1 MKKFSLKLPTLCLA
15 IFGTW
20 FLGTQLAHA
29 EIVTS
34 LLGFE
39 GLSVI
44 IAQVLANVLNTFQMI
59 AAWILAMA
67 GFLLNY
73 SINLTLQMK
82 TFLEQTPAIYT
93 TWKALRDI
101 SGLFI
106 IFFLL
111 YAAIKLILSIQ
122 DAKFGS
128 LIKNIVVAGVLI
140 NFSFFF
146 ASLGID
152 VSNIVSIQLYNA
164 IAPAN
169 TLNVGNLSPTG
180 VTERIG
186 DGGLSD
192 VFMKSLK
199 IPALYDTNAKLTP
212 AGQVAA
218 AGGAWTAPIK
228 IILMGSASIII
239 MLAAALS
246 FAAAAFAFII
256 RFVVLIFLLA
266 FSPIWFASHIVPEI
280 GDYAKKWTNAY
291 KGMLIFMPAY
301 LLLMYLALNVLTT
314 SPFLGGT
321 DIANAA
327 ASVGTGSTV
336 WYSSIL
342 TLSINAVIVMIL
354 LNFPLVAAISIGGG
368 TVKFANATVQGA
380 SRWVRNNTVGA
391 ASTRIIG
398 GAANYIDKKVG
409 GTRIGNTLIARDIRG
424 ATTGA
429 LAKNKFGTGRSY
441 EDLNKINKDIKTKDK
456 EIGRIALVNTLI
468 KKNAPLKEV
477 AAAVKDMGDK
487 EKLALGAETLADPRV
502 AAQLKGSDF
511 EAIKKSDDF
520 SDEEKKAVSDARTR
534 ALEDAVKAS
543 EAGDA
548 TTLNHMIGNMDG
560 KDLLKFA
567 EKKADILT
575 NANFVLHLKQSQLK
589 TMDDEGLDMDTKKKI
604 AETILKTSPP
614 HKSVGFIKKNKASWG
629 VEEEAKKDEKKQ
641 PQVIAAVGGTSKPE
655 PEAIFIPQLKKTE
668 SSPIFIPPSSPNP
681 PKFSKT
687 YAAESN
693 LGIGKKPPI
702 IIPPQNPPKFGNN

>member
-29 EIVTS
+29 EILTS
-34 LLGFE
+34 ILGVE
-39 GLSVI
+39 GIAVL
-44 IAQVLANVLNTFQMI
+44 IAQVLANIFNTLQMAAAFVLSI
-59 AAWILAMA
+59 A

-82 TFLEQTPAIYT
+82 AFLEQTPAIYT

-122 DAKFGS
+122 DAKFGT

-169 TLNVGNLSPTG
+169 SLNVGNLSPTG
-180 VTERIG
+180 VTNQIK

-192 VFMKSLK
+192 VFMKSLQ
-199 IPALYDTNAKLTP
+199 IPALYDTNKNLTP
-212 AGQVAA
+212 AGQVAQ

-228 IILMGSASIII
+228 IMLMGIASIII
-239 MLAAALS
+239 MVTAALS

-280 GDYAKKWTNAY
+280 GGYAKKWTDAY
-291 KGMLIFMPAY
+291 KGMLVFMPVY
-301 LLLMYLALNVLTT
+301 LLLMYLALNILTT

-321 DIANAA
+321 SLANAA
-327 ASVGTGSTV
+327 ATVGTGTTE

-342 TLSINAVIVMIL
+342 ALAINAVIVMIL

-398 GAANYIDKKVG
+398 GLASNLDKRMA
-409 GTRIGNTLIARDIRG
+409 GTRIGNSLVVRDLRS

-429 LAKNKFGTGRSY
+429 IAKNKFGTGRSFA
-441 EDLNKINKDIKTKDK
+441 DLDKVNKEIKTKDK
-456 EIGRIALVNTLI
+456 EIGRIALVDKLV
-468 KKNAPLKEV
+468 KQNAPIKEV
-477 AAAVKDMGDK
+477 AEAVKDMGDK
-487 EKLALGAETLADPRV
+487 EKLALGAELLADRKV

-511 EAIKKSDDF
+511 EAIKKSEEFDDG
-520 SDEEKKAVSDARTR
+520 EKKAINKARFD
-534 ALEDAVKAS
+534 ALEDAVARG
-543 EAGDA
+543 EGGDT
-548 TTLNHMIGNMDG
+548 TTLKNMIGNMDG
-560 KDLLKFA
+560 KDLIKFA
-567 EKKADILT
+567 EKKADIL
-575 NANFVLHLKQSQLK
+575 ANPDLVLHLKQSQLK
-589 TMDDEGLDMDTKKKI
+589 TMDEEGLDMDTKKKI
-604 AETILKTSPP
+604 AQAILKTSPP
-614 HKSVGFIKKNKASWG
+614 HKSSGFIRRNKESWG
-629 VEEEAKKDEKKQ
+629 ID
-641 PQVIAAVGGTSKPE
+641 P
-655 PEAIFIPQLKKTE
+655 
-668 SSPIFIPPSSPNP
+668 
-681 PKFSKT
+681 
-687 YAAESN
+687 
-693 LGIGKKPPI
+693 
-702 IIPPQNPPKFGNN
+702 